1 MANKEFFSYKGKPLV
16 RCGDELYYGSMA
28 DSFVIRMQIKTKKEV
43 NGLQVADKVAVQ
55 LMCTDPDL
63 SPRKQLVKA
72 SEKIYGFTEKR
83 RRASYKS
90 VFIRWKLD
98 AFTVADF

>member
-1 MANKEFFSYKGKPLV
+1 MANKEFFTYKGRPLV
-16 RCGDELYYGSMA
+16 RCGDELYYGSM
-28 DSFVIRMQIKTKKEV
+28 SERFVIRMQIKTKTEV

-72 SEKIYGFTEKR
+72 SEKTGLFVAMDIADIWLE
-83 RRASYKS
+83 RALSGK
-90 VFIRWKLD
+90 
-98 AFTVADF
+98 